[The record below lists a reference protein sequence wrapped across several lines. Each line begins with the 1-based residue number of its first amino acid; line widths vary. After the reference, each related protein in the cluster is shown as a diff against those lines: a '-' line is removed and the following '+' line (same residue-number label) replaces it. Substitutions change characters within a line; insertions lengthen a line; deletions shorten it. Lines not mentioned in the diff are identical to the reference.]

1 MEGRGSVEMRNDER
15 RSIEYKIMKL
25 AIYIRVSTEDQVRE
39 GHPVDLLALYLFLDL
54 QSQIFR

>member
-1 MEGRGSVEMRNDER
+1 MEMRNDER